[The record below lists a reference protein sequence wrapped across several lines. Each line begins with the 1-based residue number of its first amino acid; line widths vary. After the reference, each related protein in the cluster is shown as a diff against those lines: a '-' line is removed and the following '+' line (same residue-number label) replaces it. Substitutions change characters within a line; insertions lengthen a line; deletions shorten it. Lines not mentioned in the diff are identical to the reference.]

1 MTFVKRCLCKPWSL
15 CQVRGT
21 YTYTGVMALMLFLM
35 LMLLAIGQRSE
46 TFKKSRD
53 PPLLTL
59 PAPDDALVALR

>member
-1 MTFVKRCLCKPWSL
+1 
-15 CQVRGT
+15 
-21 YTYTGVMALMLFLM
+21 MALMLFLM